1 MTESVSP
8 LPIADEQLLLSELNH
23 RINNEF
29 AAAIGAVSL
38 AAARSGNREVKVAL
52 NGVTELL
59 HQYADVHRLLQVPNR
74 GTAIDAAAYLHQLC
88 LAISRSKL
96 DHRKIN
102 LTLSAQPLLLPADR
116 CWRLGM
122 IVYELVTN
130 AAQHA
135 FAGDGGDIKVE
146 LRRLGAL
153 VVCSVRDN
161 GSAVPR
167 HRRGHGIKLI
177 DAVAKSLDG
186 RFDQRFAA
194 KGSASIVVLPGNDGC
209 HIERDQAGR
218 RAFHKTPHQRW
229 PNARARC

>member
-1 MTESVSP
+1 MEPVSP

-23 RINNEF
+23 RVNNEF
-29 AAAIGAVSL
+29 AAVIGAVSL
-38 AAARSGNREVKVAL
+38 AAAHSGNREVKVAL

-59 HQYADVHRLLQVPNR
+59 HQYADVHRLLQVPTR

-88 LAISRSKL
+88 LAISRSQL
-96 DHRKIN
+96 DQRKIN
-102 LTLSAQPLLLPADR
+102 LTLSAQPLQLPADH

-130 AAQHA
+130 AARHA

-153 VVCSVRDN
+153 VICSVLDN
-161 GSAVPR
+161 GSAVPG
-167 HRRGHGIKLI
+167 HRRGPGIKLV

-186 RFDQRFAA
+186 RFEQRFAA
-194 KGSASIVVLPGNDGC
+194 KGSASILVLPCDRLC
-209 HIERDQAGR
+209 KLKRERGGR
-218 RAFHKTPHQRW
+218 RAFHKTPHRHS
-229 PNARARC
+229 PNPGAHC